1 MAVLPKRKSII
12 MSDDF
17 EVSTE
22 IYRGGDLI
30 WSGLAEDPDLNAA
43 IEAAVSEVRAA
54 VIPEGYES

>member
-1 MAVLPKRKSII
+1 